1 MRALEGMLTAI
12 ATPVALALRVPSLE
26 PPSIRPRPSFS
37 EELC

>member
-26 PPSIRPRPSFS
+26 
-37 EELC
+37 